1 MILNTF
7 LQLINQEIQL
17 MSHIVLNTLIKTMDI
32 QTPIG
37 GISTI
42 TGTAG
47 TTITTGTTDTMDGTN
62 LIFIGIIAALFI
74 IGHLIDRHLN
84 QKTES
89 ELTALEEEHNQD

>member
-37 GISTI
+37 GISII

-47 TTITTGTTDTMDGTN
+47 TTITTGVMVTTDGTN
-62 LIFIGIIAALFI
+62 LIVIGTIAVLIIIA
-74 IGHLIDRHLN
+74 HLLDRWLN
-84 QKTES
+84 RKIEL